1 MKWLAQL
8 IGLLS
13 LQTTV
18 KGLRHLIT
26 QSLSIFRRMLR
37 FLIPVRSLGGLGAAV
52 VLLSACS
59 KPSTNALVDQARG
72 VLVIEVSQGDVPG
85 GRGWVGFLDGL
96 VDGGIRGGV
105 FGHLIFRT

>member
-59 KPSTNALVDQARG
+59 KSSTNAILDQPQVVLVMEVLQEDVAVGRVWIGSLDRLVNADISARG
-72 VLVIEVSQGDVPG
+72 SGQ
-85 GRGWVGFLDGL
+85 
-96 VDGGIRGGV
+96 
-105 FGHLIFRT
+105 LI

>member
-8 IGLLS
+8 IGPLS

-59 KPSTNALVDQARG
+59 KPSTNALLDQPQE
-72 VLVIEVSQGDVPG
+72 VLVMEVSQEDVPVVREWIG
-85 GRGWVGFLDGL
+85 SLDGS
-96 VDGGIRGGV
+96 VNADIR
-105 FGHLIFRT
+105 